1 MDKSSLP
8 RPKEPT
14 FDRVLRD
21 TNELFSVVNLVSPEI
36 GKKIAALPEH
46 MVDLSEEEIYKNYP
60 DTTPTVHQLRRM
72 FWLEY
77 DRAVSNRTL
86 MDMSRVYVGVCSRAG
101 FYKITDSQ
109 PNLSVILCPPKNYMI
124 ETEDL
129 LALGLRRAREILQLP
144 LVTPYGVDSK
154 LADVQLKIIMMLD
167 MRLKGAYVQ
176 KSVQISHN
184 VNTNQNINH
193 SVEGAVS
200 PDSMKSLDERL
211 KELESEIAQK
221 AQGNLPTP
229 DPVQAMNDIQTK
241 KVERVRLE
249 AIDAEFTEVKKDD

>member
-1 MDKSSLP
+1 MDKTSLP

-21 TNELFSVVNLVSPEI
+21 ASELFSVVNLVSPEI
-36 GKKIAALPEH
+36 GKKISALPDH
-46 MVDLSEEEIYKNYP
+46 MVDLSEEEIYKKFP

-77 DRAVSNRTL
+77 DRAVANRTL

-101 FYKITDSQ
+101 FYKITDS
-109 PNLSVILCPPKNYMI
+109 PENMAVILCPPKNYMI

-129 LALGLRRAREILQLP
+129 LALGLRRAREILNLP
-144 LVTPYGVDSK
+144 LVTPYGVDAK

-167 MRLKGAYVQ
+167 MRLKGAYIQ

-184 VNTNQNINH
+184 VNTNQNINTEVPA
-193 SVEGAVS
+193 SDPS
-200 PDSMKSLDERL
+200 SMKSLDDRL
-211 KELESEIAQK
+211 KELEAEIAQK
-221 AQGNLPTP
+221 AQGNLPVP
-229 DPVQAMNDIQTK
+229 DPTQTMNELQTK
-241 KVERVRLE
+241 KVERVRLDT
-249 AIDAEFTEVKKDD
+249 IDAEFTEVKKSD